1 MTKIVIIDNSKDACN
16 IYTDTLRCAGYKVDC
31 INNEEKAIDQICKEQ
46 PDLVLL
52 DVLMPKVNGLHLLNM
67 ILKDPCNKKTKVAM
81 LTNVTDTAIQEKAMR
96 GGAVDYIVKT
106 ETNISELLR
115 RIDKALS

>member
-1 MTKIVIIDNSKDACN
+1 MTKIVIIDNSKDVCN

-31 INNEEKAIDQICKEQ
+31 VNNEEKAIEQVCKEQ

-52 DVLMPKVNGLHLLNM
+52 DVLMPKVNGLHLLKL

-81 LTNVTDTAIQEKAMR
+81 LTNVSDSAIQEKAMR
-96 GGAVDYIVKT
+96 SGAVDYIVKS
-106 ETNISELLR
+106 ETGITELLQ
-115 RIDKALS
+115 RIDRALT